1 MLSRLEMEMSDP
13 AENAA
18 TAFPAILRY
27 CRYFIQ
33 VHRTRARIGKIIP
46 RDRRRALNLTHR
58 YEGQVRST
66 ARYIRRAMPS
76 HSIAHLHRRPAVAN
90 SNDDLRIC
98 DGFSISSHPVPRPTP
113 PLACVNRVTETREI
127 KWPHF
132 WGGGLE
138 EEILDGGE
146 AGLTKVSQIDAT
158 VLFSTRSQ
166 TPRVG

>member
-1 MLSRLEMEMSDP
+1 VLSRLEMEMSDP

-18 TAFPAILRY
+18 TAFPAILREV
-27 CRYFIQ
+27 F
-33 VHRTRARIGKIIP
+33 HSGSPHARTDREIIP

-58 YEGQVRST
+58 YEGQVRRTGT

-113 PLACVNRVTETREI
+113 PLACVSRVTETRD
-127 KWPHF
+127 KMASF
-132 WGGGLE
+132 LGRGG
-138 EEILDGGE
+138 
-146 AGLTKVSQIDAT
+146 
-158 VLFSTRSQ
+158 
-166 TPRVG
+166 